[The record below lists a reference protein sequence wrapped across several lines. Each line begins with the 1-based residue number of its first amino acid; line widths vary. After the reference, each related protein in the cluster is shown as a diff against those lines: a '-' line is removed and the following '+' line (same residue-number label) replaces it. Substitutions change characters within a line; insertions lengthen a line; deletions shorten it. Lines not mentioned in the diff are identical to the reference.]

1 MEGEFS
7 LTQAAE
13 LFHPAFRSK
22 EPVFRLVISL
32 NDAMGLIRLSSL
44 DLYELCAASRRK
56 LQ

>member
-22 EPVFRLVISL
+22 EPVFRLISL
-32 NDAMGLIRLSSL
+32 NDAIGQIRPSSL